1 MAARE
6 TAPWLYLEH
15 EPSSEGEYEG
25 KLQEVDRSIP
35 EQIIYT
41 TR

>member
-1 MAARE
+1 MAARD

-25 KLQEVDRSIP
+25 KQQEMERSIP
-35 EQIIYT
+35 GEIIYT